1 VEAFLTPSSDKIEG
15 IRVPS
20 PEEGGEVSR
29 IADLTG
35 GGLRG
40 VEVHLK
46 ASEAA
51 EAGEAAEKVKVAL
64 VMQLIHF

>member
-1 VEAFLTPSSDKIEG
+1 M
-15 IRVPS
+15 
-20 PEEGGEVSR
+20 
-29 IADLTG
+29 
-35 GGLRG
+35 
-40 VEVHLK
+40 EVHLK